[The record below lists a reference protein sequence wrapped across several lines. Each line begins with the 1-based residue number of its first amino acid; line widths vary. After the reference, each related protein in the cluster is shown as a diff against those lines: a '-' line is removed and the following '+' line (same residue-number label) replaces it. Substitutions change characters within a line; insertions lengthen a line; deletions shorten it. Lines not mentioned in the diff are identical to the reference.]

1 MSSGIIR
8 RSLSL
13 SLPRSVVSRTV
24 AYWASLFSIGE
35 PVVAEELSPAF
46 EASGWQ
52 DTTPNN
58 VQSRVVPAFLL
69 IMQLL
74 PPFELPIPGRMPG
87 RPASARVRLGLQ
99 VSLAL

>member
-24 AYWASLFSIGE
+24 AYWASLFSMDE
-35 PVVAEELSPAF
+35 PGVAEELSPAF

-52 DTTPNN
+52 DPTPSN
-58 VQSRVVPAFLL
+58 VQRRVIPAFLL
-69 IMQLL
+69 SM
-74 PPFELPIPGRMPG
+74 
-87 RPASARVRLGLQ
+87 
-99 VSLAL
+99 